1 MGREILLISESS
13 SGLQACPAAQGCLSL
28 PLALFLPEK
37 FCLQPFLSSAELTAE
52 PGGGKA
58 EI

>member
-1 MGREILLISESS
+1 MISDSS
-13 SGLQACPAAQGCLSL
+13 SGLQACLTAQGCLSL
-28 PLALFLPEK
+28 PLALFLPE

-58 EI
+58 GI